1 MPLFLDIHRNITG
14 VTPNDIAEAHRA
26 DVAAQDPY
34 NVKYLR
40 WWFNNELGSI
50 YCLVEAPN
58 ANAAIEVH
66 QKAHGLVADEIIPV
80 QVGALDDMIGPD
92 GYGPAVREEPPDRIS
107 TDTAFRTIVFTDLEG
122 STDMTQRLGDEAAL
136 RLLRAHDE
144 IMHACLEQHGG
155 RRVKHTGD
163 GLMASFTSVARAIE
177 CMIAMQGALA
187 AHSEATPEQ
196 PLRARM
202 GAAAGEP
209 VSDREDLFGAAVQ
222 LAARLCDQARPGQI
236 LVAGV
241 VRDLC
246 IGKTFSFQEQG
257 EVQLKGFS
265 EPVRLFEVRWRE

>member
-26 DVAAQDPY
+26 DVAAQDAY
-34 NVKYLR
+34 HVKYLR

-58 ANAAIEVH
+58 ADAAIQVH
-66 QKAHGLVADEIIPV
+66 EKAHGLMADEIIPV
-80 QVGALDDMIGPD
+80 EPGAVDVLIGPD
-92 GYGPAVREEPPDRIS
+92 EHGPAVRENPVEQIS
-107 TDTAFRTIVFTDLEG
+107 SDTAFRTIIFTDLEG

-136 RLLRAHDE
+136 RLLHTHDE

-163 GLMASFTSVARAIE
+163 GVMAAFTSVAQAVE
-177 CMIAMQGALA
+177 CMIAMQAALA
-187 AHSEATPEQ
+187 AHCEATPDL

-209 VSDREDLFGAAVQ
+209 VSDHEDLFGASVQ
-222 LAARLCDQARPGQI
+222 LAARLCDHAKPGQI

-246 IGKTFSFQEQG
+246 IGKTLSFQEHGQ
-257 EVQLKGFS
+257 VQLKGFS